1 MKTIKDYINE
11 SASLFD
17 DCYYPYDLPASNYLE
32 YNEGDKKFG
41 ELQRGDDIYLYHY
54 PNDEILNI
62 TIDGKLTVGR
72 KNIHIKTK
80 SFKLNPSRKT
90 QRVSNDIV
98 FGPVDSS
105 RSGEEGDYTPSN
117 VEKSSICISFGGGWV
132 VGTNKETVLK
142 YAKSDIS
149 NSITK
154 IQSDIEKLQ
163 AEIES
168 LNKKLENIK

>member
-1 MKTIKDYINE
+1 MKNIKEYINE

-17 DCYYPYDLPASNYLE
+17 DVIHPYDMPASNYLE

-41 ELQRGDDIYLYHY
+41 ELQKGDEIYLYHY

-90 QRVSNDIV
+90 QRVSNDII
-98 FGPVDSS
+98 FGPIGGS
-105 RSGEEGDYTPSN
+105 RSGEEGEYIPSN
-117 VEKSSICISFGGGWV
+117 VEKSSICISYGGGWC

-149 NSITK
+149 NSIQK
-154 IQSDIEKLQ
+154 IQNNIVKLQ
-163 AEIES
+163 VEIES
-168 LNKKLENIK
+168 LNKKLEIIK

>member
-1 MKTIKDYINE
+1 MKSIKEYINE

-17 DCYYPYDLPASNYLE
+17 DVYHPYEMPPSNYLE

-41 ELQRGDDIYLYHY
+41 ELQKGDEIYLYHY

-72 KNIHIKTK
+72 KSIHIKTK

-98 FGPVDSS
+98 FGPTNGSS
-105 RSGEEGDYTPSN
+105 SGEEGEYIPNN
-117 VEKSSICISFGGGWV
+117 VEKSSICIAYGGGWI

-142 YAKSDIS
+142 YTKSDIS
-149 NSITK
+149 NSIIK
-154 IQSDIEKLQ
+154 VQNDIEKLQ

>member
-1 MKTIKDYINE
+1 MKTIKEYICE

-17 DCYYPYDLPASNYLE
+17 DFYQPYELPASNYLE

-41 ELQRGDDIYLYHY
+41 ELQKGDEVYLYHY
-54 PNDEILNI
+54 PNDEILSI

-98 FGPVDSS
+98 FGPTNGS
-105 RSGEEGDYTPSN
+105 RSGEEGEYIPNN
-117 VEKSSICISFGGGWV
+117 VEKSSICISYGGGWI

-149 NSITK
+149 NSIKK

-163 AEIES
+163 AEIKS